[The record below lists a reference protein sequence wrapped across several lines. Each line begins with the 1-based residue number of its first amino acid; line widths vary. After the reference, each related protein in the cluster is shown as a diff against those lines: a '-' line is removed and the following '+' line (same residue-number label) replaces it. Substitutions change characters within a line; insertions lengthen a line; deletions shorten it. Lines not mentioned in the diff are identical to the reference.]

1 MLFMFMQRGLQNAP
15 SLLSIEENFMCFVF
29 SPFIFFPE
37 LDYALSTPYSITKK
51 LKFINICQYSIFL
64 FFKRAVVFFVL

>member
-1 MLFMFMQRGLQNAP
+1 MFMQRGLQNAP

-37 LDYALSTPYSITKK
+37 LDYALYTLLHNKKIENSSIPVNIQYFYFLTALQK
-51 LKFINICQYSIFL
+51 L
-64 FFKRAVVFFVL
+64 